1 MGVDGASSNVTLFD
15 IWYYLITFDEWSQ
28 QIVPIYAPF
37 SGLGWIY
44 FGEIEL
50 SKSFDILH
58 VGVPILPKP

>member
-1 MGVDGASSNVTLFD
+1 MGVDGAASNVTMFD
-15 IWYYLITFDEWSQ
+15 IWYCSVTFDKWSQ
-28 QIVPIYAPF
+28 QIVPIDAPF
-37 SGLGWIY
+37 SGLGWTY

>member
-1 MGVDGASSNVTLFD
+1 MGVDGNASNVTMFD
-15 IWYYLITFDEWSQ
+15 IWYCSVTFDKWSQ

-50 SKSFDILH
+50 SNSFDILL
-58 VGVPILPKP
+58 VDVPILPKL